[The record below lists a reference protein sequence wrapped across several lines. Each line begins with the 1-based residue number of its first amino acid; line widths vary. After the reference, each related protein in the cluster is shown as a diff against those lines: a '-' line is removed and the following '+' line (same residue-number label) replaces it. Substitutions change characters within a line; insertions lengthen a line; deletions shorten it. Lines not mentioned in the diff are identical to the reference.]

1 MISMSEFED
10 LLGLIL
16 LLILG
21 FIFILYGI
29 FSSNTLAL
37 TLLGIIL
44 VASGL
49 IVGVKLFRK

>member
-29 FSSNTLAL
+29 FSSNKLAF
-37 TLLGIIL
+37 TVLGIIL

-49 IVGVKLFRK
+49 IVGVKLFKK